1 MGGATRSRLKY
12 NQLSVS
18 QWVQGFCRNILDENN
33 TTKREQ
39 MISYMSDLMEDATNF
54 SWQGAKA
61 AHAVLCCELERGTV
75 TWNDSHRI
83 DRIRRAHAQKHVSN
97 SAKTWGKSEQKR
109 KPWYCKFYQ
118 NGTCTHNKDHKVG
131 GRLHRHVCATCLQE
145 GKVLAHP
152 EKDCSMVKEQT
163 KTGSWLSTRN
173 SGQLKERCMGSFI
186 E

>member
-1 MGGATRSRLKY
+1 MGELLGPDSNTISSPCPNGCRDSVEIYLTRMI
-12 NQLSVS
+12 QP
-18 QWVQGFCRNILDENN
+18 
-33 TTKREQ
+33 KREQ

-97 SAKTWGKSEQKR
+97 CAKTWGKSEQKR

-131 GRLHRHVCATCLQE
+131 GRLHRHVCATCLQQ

-163 KTGSWLSTRN
+163 KNG
-173 SGQLKERCMGSFI
+173 
-186 E
+186 